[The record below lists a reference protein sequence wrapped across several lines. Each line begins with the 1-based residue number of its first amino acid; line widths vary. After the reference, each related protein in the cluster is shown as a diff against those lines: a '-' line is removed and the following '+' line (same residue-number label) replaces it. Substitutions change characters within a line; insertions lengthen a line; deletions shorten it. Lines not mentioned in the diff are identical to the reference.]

1 MDYKNKSMKE
11 NETFTEEQ
19 LCFIRDEFACIMEK
33 TKNANDELDI
43 INTCNRILDCPTFDS
58 YEQWERNTSDTWE
71 EIEEEENNY
80 SACHGCLYNSGNTC
94 IKHEFANAEDSYV
107 SNEKARLENQ
117 MNLP

>member
-1 MDYKNKSMKE
+1 MKK

-33 TKNANDELDI
+33 TGNANDELDI

-58 YEQWERNTSDTWE
+58 YEQWKRNTSDTWE
-71 EIEEEENNY
+71 EIREDAEDKEDREE
-80 SACHGCLYNSGNTC
+80 SACHGCRYNIGNTC
-94 IKHEFANAEDSYV
+94 FRHEPGKPEDCYV
-107 SNEKARLENQ
+107 SNEEARLKNQ